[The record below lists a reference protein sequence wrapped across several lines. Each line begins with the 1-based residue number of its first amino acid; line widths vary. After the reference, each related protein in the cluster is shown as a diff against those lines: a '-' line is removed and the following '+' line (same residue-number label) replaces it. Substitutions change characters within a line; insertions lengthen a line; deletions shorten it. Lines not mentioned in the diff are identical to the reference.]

1 MFLPKMTLITQ
12 KYCPWAAGR
21 GVVEVKKV
29 LCGVWLFAANLG
41 VLEGE
46 RHISSAYLFNE
57 CPGSVGKGV
66 KRELLL
72 TKVGLEPAL
81 AAQRDVNDAEFF
93 SCILRLISHLSHTM
107 EKLQGAEG
115 ALLSTSWGS
124 KESVGAGRE
133 SCSEQQPSVSKE
145 PLRGAGGPWIPPS
158 SERTGF
164 IWL

>member
-57 CPGSVGKGV
+57 SPGSVGKGV

-93 SCILRLISHLSHTM
+93 FLHFKTHLSPLPHDGKAPGSRGCLAQHQLGIQRIRGSWKG
-107 EKLQGAEG
+107 ELQ
-115 ALLSTSWGS
+115 
-124 KESVGAGRE
+124 
-133 SCSEQQPSVSKE
+133 
-145 PLRGAGGPWIPPS
+145 
-158 SERTGF
+158 
-164 IWL
+164 